1 MVDNNQK
8 NTQSDKNELFSD
20 LDLKKLSPGERIE
33 KLRKIEDERKKEI
46 EEAERLIKES
56 VEEIKQ
62 EQELRDEIEEEE
74 RLQKEELDKKKNDNL
89 EVLIE
94 ETKQKIIDE
103 EHYANTQYQV
113 KLSMEPLSNLYDKV
127 KEVYQEVRGSGEI
140 NEGQKQQLENL
151 SYAMHNKEEA
161 IDAGDYNTVG
171 EQIEGL
177 LSASKRILNYMKR
190 G

>member
-1 MVDNNQK
+1 MADNNK
-8 NTQSDKNELFSD
+8 CDGSSDGRELFED
-20 LDLKKLSPGERIE
+20 LNLKRLSPGERIE
-33 KLRKIEDERKKEI
+33 KLKKIEEERKKEI

-62 EQELRDEIEEEE
+62 EQELREEIEEEE
-74 RLQKEELDKKKNDNL
+74 RFQKEELEKKKNDNL

-103 EHYANTQYQV
+103 ENYVNTQYQV
-113 KLSMEPLSNLYDKV
+113 KLSMEPLSNLYDQV

-161 IDAGDYNTVG
+161 INAGDYNTVG